1 MGPRARGCLKP
12 LKPKRERPKA
22 SETLRPELPPPFYIP
37 KTAAGKKELRLLK
50 LRFGLLVAAVGHDLG
65 HPGVNNPFLVEP
77 GPEVRFGS
85 SSGPGALR
93 LFFFNLRGLVVE
105 CTSWVPRTRHEVA
118 VTYNDRSPLENMHC
132 AKLFQIL
139 RQPETNVFMALDKA
153 FTTDHRACTVLLR
166 QSCRDIVVFR
176 RHCYSCHSDA
186 IVLCYYD
193 RIRVP
198 EVIGVACFF
207 RRSETGASRGVST
220 TSSMRTSGLLGS
232 ETVLVLLLRVGRF
245 FFFFRR
251 FPPRIRCFYRCSR
264 VAPTGDLQG
273 AAKGPDRGQ
282 GTLLSRCEDVFLV
295 SLSTDR
301 RSSTPM

>member
-1 MGPRARGCLKP
+1 M
-12 LKPKRERPKA
+12 
-22 SETLRPELPPPFYIP
+22 
-37 KTAAGKKELRLLK
+37 
-50 LRFGLLVAAVGHDLG
+50 
-65 HPGVNNPFLVEP
+65 
-77 GPEVRFGS
+77 
-85 SSGPGALR
+85 
-93 LFFFNLRGLVVE
+93 
-105 CTSWVPRTRHEVA
+105 PRTRHEVA

-198 EVIGVACFF
+198 EVIGLACFF
-207 RRSETGASRGVST
+207 RRSETGASRGVSK

-232 ETVLVLLLRVGRF
+232 ETVLVLLLRVGSF
-245 FFFFRR
+245 SSSGGFLPGFGVS
-251 FPPRIRCFYRCSR
+251 IG
-264 VAPTGDLQG
+264 VA
-273 AAKGPDRGQ
+273 A
-282 GTLLSRCEDVFLV
+282 
-295 SLSTDR
+295 
-301 RSSTPM
+301 